1 MAISGGG
8 NKKRRLLALPG
19 LLVLGASLLTCNI
32 DLSMDP
38 KYSDTG
44 LNWISGFGFDK
55 APNAASSGW
64 AMGYSASSNDSFDY
78 MGLEATGGTVSETVA
93 GLSPDAAVYR
103 LSIENLFP
111 DGSLSAETAGPA
123 QASASGRWSLGT
135 VDGAPSTLLSAD
147 ILPAGNAAAMHGQTL
162 SYTRYVAGQFVG
174 LELSRILKNHLA
186 GAGPVAGSG
195 YQVNFLL
202 SCTDGSSS
210 LFYYLGSAAPDQES
224 CNYTAITASGYND
237 VRVNSVFMDSSLGY
251 SLFLGPQSLQK
262 GYIDDIR
269 VVRRGIDL
277 CLEFGVARA
286 DIADLISGRYAFS
299 VWVKDD
305 PDAGELLSSGLSAD
319 GRMRAD
325 SVTLTMQAEGSTD
338 GGAQTVFA
346 RPAGG
351 WTAWTKLAV
360 DAEMALKDSDPEST
374 EPIFSLRLSPANLS
388 GILNPGSVL
397 IAQPELRF
405 LLENT

>member
-1 MAISGGG
+1 
-8 NKKRRLLALPG
+8 
-19 LLVLGASLLTCNI
+19 LVLGASLLTCNI
-32 DLSMDP
+32 DLSMNP
-38 KYSDTG
+38 KYSDRA

-64 AMGYSASSNDSFDY
+64 AMGYSASSGDSFDY
-78 MGLEATGGTVSETVA
+78 MSLESTGGTVSETVE
-93 GLSPDAAVYR
+93 GLAADAAVYR
-103 LSIENLFP
+103 LAIENLFP

-123 QASASGRWSLGT
+123 QSSASGRWSVGT

-147 ILPAGNAAAMHGQTL
+147 ILPAGNASAMHGQTL
-162 SYTRYVAGQFVG
+162 AYTRNIAGQYVG
-174 LELSRILKNHLA
+174 LELSRILRNHLT
-186 GAGPVAGSG
+186 GTGPVSGSG

-237 VRVNSVFMDSSLGY
+237 VRVNSVFMDSNLAY

-269 VVRRGIDL
+269 MVRTGIDL
-277 CLEFGVARA
+277 CLEFDVRNA
-286 DIADLISGRYAFS
+286 DIADLIKGRYAFS

-305 PDAGELLSSGLSAD
+305 PEAGELASSGLSAD
-319 GRMRAD
+319 GRMRTDA
-325 SVTLTMQAEGSTD
+325 VTLTLRAEGSSE
-338 GGAQTVFA
+338 GGVQTIFM
-346 RPAGG
+346 RPAMG
-351 WTAWTKLAV
+351 WTTWTKLTV
-360 DAEMALKDSDPEST
+360 LSEMAIKDEDPEST
-374 EPIFSLRLSPANLS
+374 APIFSLRVSPANTS

-397 IAQPELRF
+397 IAQPELNF
-405 LLENT
+405 YLENS